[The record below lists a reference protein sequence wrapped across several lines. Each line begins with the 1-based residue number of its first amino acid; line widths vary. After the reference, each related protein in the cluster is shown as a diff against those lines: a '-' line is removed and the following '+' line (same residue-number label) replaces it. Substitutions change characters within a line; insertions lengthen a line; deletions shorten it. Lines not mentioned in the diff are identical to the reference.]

1 MNATV
6 IAGVGVLAAVFVG
19 VNIGGSSTA
28 AAFGP
33 SVGSDVLTKAVAGA
47 LMTVFVLLGG
57 WTVGRNV
64 IRTLNEGIVPERTL
78 TLGAGVVVLVFV
90 GLSLELAN
98 WLGIPASTSE
108 TTVGAIAG
116 LGLATGT
123 LRVGKVAEITAW
135 WVVSPLGALLVAAAL
150 GRFWYP
156 WFERRLLGGDG
167 VDGPV
172 FTLDRDGWRPRIAI
186 QGDMAG
192 SRGVLVGVTV
202 FMGCYMAFSAGA
214 SNVANAVA
222 PIVGEGSLTV
232 GPAVLLATVA
242 IGVGALTVARR
253 TLEVLGNDLA
263 QLPLVAALVVEVVA
277 ASAITVLSLLGIPAS
292 LAITTTCSII
302 GLNWG
307 RRRRRER
314 RPVATDGGAPESEE
328 LLDTGT
334 TWRSVGVWVATPTL
348 SAATTYA
355 AFTVI
360 LA

>member
-33 SVGSDVLTKAVAGA
+33 SVGSGVLTKAVAGA

-64 IRTLNEGIVPERTL
+64 IRTLNEGIVPARTL

-90 GLSLELAN
+90 GLSLVLAN

-108 TTVGAIAG
+108 TTVGAIVG

-123 LRVGKVAEITAW
+123 LRVWKVAEITAW
-135 WVVSPLGALLVAAAL
+135 WVASPLLALLAAAAL
-150 GRFWYP
+150 GRYWYP
-156 WFERRLLGGDG
+156 WVERRLVGGDG
-167 VDGPV
+167 VDGPF
-172 FTLDRDGWRPRIAI
+172 FTIERDGWRPRVAL
-186 QGDMAG
+186 QGELRG
-192 SRGVLVGVTV
+192 RRGVLVVATV
-202 FMGCYMAFSAGA
+202 LMGCYMAFSAGA

-222 PIVGEGSLTV
+222 PIVGEGSLTI

-242 IGVGALTVARR
+242 IGVGAFTVARR

-263 QLPLVAALVVEVVA
+263 KLPLVAALVVEVVA
-277 ASAITVLSLLGIPAS
+277 ASTISLLSILGIPAS

-307 RRRRRER
+307 RSRRREQR
-314 RPVATDGGAPESEE
+314 AVATDGGTSETEE

-334 TWRSVGVWVATPTL
+334 TWRSVAVWVATPTL
-348 SAATTYA
+348 SAAATYA
-355 AFTVI
+355 AFTVL